1 MSKTILL
8 SACTSIFANTIINI
22 TVGLFLWMNVLGM
35 MLCKIPVNDKT
46 VMFVV
51 VEAILYLVTRYI
63 VDKTADIIN
72 GKGSH

>member
-1 MSKTILL
+1 MSKTMLL
-8 SACTSIFANTIINI
+8 SACVSIFANTITNI
-22 TVGLFLWMNVLGM
+22 TVGFFLWMNVLGM

-63 VDKTADIIN
+63 VDKTANIIN
-72 GKGSH
+72 GKGSD

>member
-1 MSKTILL
+1 MSKTMLL
-8 SACTSIFANTIINI
+8 SACVSIFANTIINI

-63 VDKTADIIN
+63 VDKTANIIN
-72 GKGSH
+72 DKGSD